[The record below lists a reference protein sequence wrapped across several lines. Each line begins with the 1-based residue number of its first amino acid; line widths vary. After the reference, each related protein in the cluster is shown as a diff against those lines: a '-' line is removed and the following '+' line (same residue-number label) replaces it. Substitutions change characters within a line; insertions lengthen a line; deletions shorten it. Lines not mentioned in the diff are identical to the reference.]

1 MLLHQALDE
10 TIKYCRMSAK
20 ELAEASGVSSSR
32 ISQFRNGL
40 FIEGKGSDL
49 TSRAINDLINAA
61 TYIDPRAK
69 QVFSFFLADLDPRS
83 VRLGSSAMNLS
94 QLETMEPA
102 EISQLLVAIADTL
115 DKPNSPRDKKAKAAA
130 AQTKKNN
137 QSLVNVLNAS

>member
-40 FIEGKGSDL
+40 FLEGKGSDL
-49 TSRAINDLINAA
+49 TSRAINDLIDAA
-61 TYIDPRAK
+61 AYVDPRAK
-69 QVFSFFLADLDPRS
+69 QVFAFFLADLDPKSIRS
-83 VRLGSSAMNLS
+83 GSSFIDPG
-94 QLETMEPA
+94 QLETLKPA

-115 DKPNSPRDKKAKAAA
+115 DKPKSPKEKKEKAA
-130 AQTKKNN
+130 QNKTNN
-137 QSLVNVLNAS
+137 QSLVNALKAS

>member
-40 FIEGKGSDL
+40 FLEGKGSDL
-49 TSRAINDLINAA
+49 TSRAINDLIEAA
-61 TYIDPRAK
+61 TYVDPRAK
-69 QVFSFFLADLDPRS
+69 QVFAFFLADLDPRA
-83 VRLGSSAMNLS
+83 VRLGSEAMNFS
-94 QLETMEPA
+94 QLEKMKPA

-115 DKPNSPRDKKAKAAA
+115 DKPKSPKEKKEKAA
-130 AQTKKNN
+130 QIKTKNS
-137 QSLVNVLNAS
+137 SLVNVLNAS

>member
-40 FIEGKGSDL
+40 FLEGKGSDL
-49 TSRAINDLINAA
+49 TSRAINDLIDAA
-61 TYIDPRAK
+61 AYVDPRAK
-69 QVFSFFLADLDPRS
+69 KVFAFFLADLDPKSIRS
-83 VRLGSSAMNLS
+83 GSSFIDPS
-94 QLETMEPA
+94 QLEKMKPA

-115 DKPNSPRDKKAKAAA
+115 DKPKSPKEKKEKAA
-130 AQTKKNN
+130 QNETSN
-137 QSLVNVLNAS
+137 QSLVNALKAS

>member
-40 FIEGKGSDL
+40 FLEGKGSDL

-69 QVFSFFLADLDPRS
+69 QVFSFFLADLDPKS
-83 VRLGSSAMNLS
+83 VRLGSSAVNFS
-94 QLETMEPA
+94 QLETMNSA
-102 EISQLLVAIADTL
+102 QISQLLVAIADCL
-115 DKPNSPRDKKAKAAA
+115 DKPNSPAKKAIHN
-130 AQTKKNN
+130 QKNN
-137 QSLVNVLNAS
+137 HHLVNAS

>member
-40 FIEGKGSDL
+40 FLEGKGSDL
-49 TSRAINDLINAA
+49 TSRAINDLIDAA
-61 TYIDPRAK
+61 AYVDPRAK
-69 QVFSFFLADLDPRS
+69 KVFAFFLADLDPKSIRS
-83 VRLGSSAMNLS
+83 SSSFIDPS
-94 QLETMEPA
+94 QLESLKPA

-115 DKPNSPRDKKAKAAA
+115 DKPKSPKEKKETA
-130 AQTKKNN
+130 AQNKTNN
-137 QSLVNVLNAS
+137 QSLVNALKAS

>member
-40 FIEGKGSDL
+40 FLEGKGSDL
-49 TSRAINDLINAA
+49 TSRAINDLIEGAA
-61 TYIDPRAK
+61 YVDPRAK
-69 QVFSFFLADLDPRS
+69 QVFAFFLADLDPKSIRS
-83 VRLGSSAMNLS
+83 GSSFIDPS
-94 QLETMEPA
+94 QLEKMKPA

-115 DKPNSPRDKKAKAAA
+115 DKPKSPKEKKEKAAPIK
-130 AQTKKNN
+130 TKNS
-137 QSLVNVLNAS
+137 SLVNVLNAS

>member
-49 TSRAINDLINAA
+49 TSRAINDLIQAA

-69 QVFSFFLADLDPRS
+69 QVFSFFLADLDPRA

-115 DKPNSPRDKKAKAAA
+115 DKPNSPREKKAKA
-130 AQTKKNN
+130 AQTKKNDR
-137 QSLVNVLNAS
+137 SLVNVLNAS

>member
-40 FIEGKGSDL
+40 FLEGKGSDL
-49 TSRAINDLINAA
+49 TSRAINDLIDAA
-61 TYIDPRAK
+61 TYVDPRAK
-69 QVFSFFLADLDPRS
+69 QVFAFFLADLDPKSIRS
-83 VRLGSSAMNLS
+83 SSSFIDPS
-94 QLETMEPA
+94 QLESLKPA

-115 DKPNSPRDKKAKAAA
+115 DKPKSPREKKEKAA
-130 AQTKKNN
+130 QIKKNN